1 MDIISIFFFRYALNY
16 FENAPA
22 PWDDDTKEAPNSDVP
37 KKKRKAE
44 KEKQVVTDLETA
56 ETCLRFL
63 RASKNHFRS
72 LWRWSEFSRKFLQ
85 HKENHV
91 RR

>member
-1 MDIISIFFFRYALNY
+1 MFYGYYFHIFFRYALKY

-22 PWDDDTKEAPNSDVP
+22 PWDDDSSDVP

-44 KEKQVVTDLETA
+44 KDQQVVTDLEIA

-63 RASKNHFRS
+63 RASRNHFRS

>member
-1 MDIISIFFFRYALNY
+1 MLCRYNYHWLFSRYALKY

-22 PWDDDTKEAPNSDVP
+22 PWDDDSSDVP
-37 KKKRKAE
+37 KKKRKEE
-44 KEKQVVTDLETA
+44 KVKVVSDLETA

-63 RASKNHFRS
+63 RASKTHFRS

-85 HKENHV
+85 HEENHV